1 MKKLTKVELATT
13 AKAKIDEVVA
23 NEAAENIASIEEKVA
38 KLTSKQIAHIQ
49 ERYCIDVI
57 NTLESLK
64 IALKNGCNGKTAL
77 LYKALKSVI

>member
-1 MKKLTKVELATT
+1 MKKFSKVELATT

-23 NEAAENIASIEEKVA
+23 NEAAENIASIETKVA
-38 KLTSKQIAHIQ
+38 KLTAKQIADIQ

-64 IALKNGCNGKTAL
+64 IAIKNECNGKTAL
-77 LYKALKSVI
+77 LYKALKRV